1 MGKMSKAE
9 KKANSKRIMDKK
21 ARLIIRM
28 YLYENEM
35 EIKQK
40 WKKGEKDEKQ
50 G

>member
-9 KKANSKRIMDKK
+9 KKANNKRIMDKK
-21 ARLIIRM
+21 TRLIIRV

-40 WKKGEKDEKQ
+40 WKEREKGEKQ